1 MTVIPLGLTLQL
13 NLLKL
18 ELDKFNINIII
29 IKNIIIIINIIN
41 IIINKFEKI
50 LLILK
55 NNHRFHLMG
64 KIKNYYYY
72 H

>member
-29 IKNIIIIINIIN
+29 IKNIIIIVNIIN
-41 IIINKFEKI
+41 IIINKFEKNI
-50 LLILK
+50 INIEKQL
-55 NNHRFHLMG
+55 
-64 KIKNYYYY
+64 
-72 H
+72 

>member
-13 NLLKL
+13 NPLKL

-41 IIINKFEKI
+41 IIINKFEK
-50 LLILK
+50 K
-55 NNHRFHLMG
+55 
-64 KIKNYYYY
+64 YY
-72 H
+72 